1 MRLSSLLLLAGLA
14 ACAATP
20 SQSGSDPAAIRA
32 QIDSLDSQFNRWI
45 NASQIDSIISGYY
58 APDAVLLQ
66 PGTPPARG
74 ADAIRAVYNGFTQ
87 MGIVHGQIKLTSISA
102 SDSLASDVGQYSF
115 EIRDRSD
122 SNKVLVT
129 DRGNYLTTFVRRN
142 GQWRAL
148 YDATLTEVPAA
159 PAAAPA
165 PAPASGKK
173 K

>member
-1 MRLSSLLLLAGLA
+1 MRPSSLLLLAGLA

-20 SQSGSDPAAIRA
+20 PQSGSDPAAIRA
-32 QIDSLDSQFNRWI
+32 QIDSLDSQFNRWV
-45 NASQIDSIISGYY
+45 NAGQIDSIISGYY

-66 PGTPPARG
+66 PGTAPARG
-74 ADAIRAVYNGFTQ
+74 ADAIRTVYNAFTQ
-87 MGIVHGQIKLTSISA
+87 AGIVRGRIKLTAISG
-102 SDSLASDVGQYSF
+102 SDSLASDIGQYSF
-115 EIRDRSD
+115 EIRDKSD
-122 SNKVLVT
+122 SSKVLVA
-129 DRGNYLTTFVRRN
+129 DHGNYLTTFVRRN

-165 PAPASGKK
+165 PASGKK